1 MSYIQSTLK
10 CDNCGFEMNV
20 ATGTFGTGIPE
31 KCPKCGDVSSQF
43 TKIADGWTATTQEG
57 E

>member
-10 CDNCGFEMNV
+10 CNNCGFEMNV

-31 KCPKCGDVSSQF
+31 RCPECNASGDYYKVI
-43 TKIADGWTATTQEG
+43 T
-57 E
+57 